1 MDFSGGAFGEG
12 PLVDVLMIGGS
23 VLIAVGKVEVIA
35 VMVTIEGAVLI
46 AACGVEPTVVVLLM
60 EVASLIVVC

>member
-1 MDFSGGAFGEG
+1 M
-12 PLVDVLMIGGS
+12 
-23 VLIAVGKVEVIA
+23 LIAVGKVEVIA